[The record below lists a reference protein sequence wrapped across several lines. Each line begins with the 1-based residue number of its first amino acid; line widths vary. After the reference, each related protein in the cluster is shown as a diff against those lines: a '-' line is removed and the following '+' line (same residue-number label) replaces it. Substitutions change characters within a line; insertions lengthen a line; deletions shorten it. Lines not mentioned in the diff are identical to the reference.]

1 MSQYMEVIEWFDETG
16 QEMAHRYP
24 EEGSGEIKMGAQL
37 VIRENQAA
45 IFFRDGKGLDILG
58 PGRHTLSTMNLPII
72 TKVLS
77 LPWGFTSPF
86 RTEIY
91 FINMKVF
98 TNMKWGTKD
107 PVVFKDSELG
117 MVRLRA
123 FGIFTTRITQP
134 LLFINT
140 IVGTMGEYF
149 TNDIEGYFRD
159 IIVSRLNDFL
169 GEYIDTILD
178 LPKIYDELGIAVKMR
193 VIDHFSKYGME
204 LIDFFINSIT
214 PPAEVQKMIDNRSGM
229 AAVGNLDAF
238 MKFKA
243 AKAIGDAARSGG
255 EGTGAGGVA
264 GGTATAGMG
273 LGVGAGLG
281 MMIPGMVFKG
291 MGQDDL
297 SPEKIQQKG
306 TVNCPDCHAEV
317 SLDARFCHRC
327 GHQMV
332 VIKKCPQCEKNL
344 SATANFCSNC
354 GHDLKVE
361 LKCSKCDN
369 KLLPGTKFCPNC
381 GEAVIKK

>member
-1 MSQYMEVIEWFDETG
+1 MSQFMEVIEWFDKSG

-24 EEGSGEIKMGAQL
+24 EKGSGEIKMGAQL

-45 IFFRDGKGLDILG
+45 IFFRDGKGLDVLG
-58 PGRHTLSTMNLPII
+58 SGRHTLSTMNLPVI

-86 RTEIY
+86 RAEVY
-91 FINMKVF
+91 FTNMKVF

-123 FGIFTTRITQP
+123 FGNFTIRITQP

-149 TNDIEGYFRD
+149 TDDIEGYFRD

-169 GEYIDTILD
+169 GENVDTILG
-178 LPKIYDELGIAVKMR
+178 LPKVYDEMGVAVKMR
-193 VIDHFSKYGME
+193 LVNDFTKYGME

-214 PPAEVQKMIDNRSGM
+214 PPAEVQKMIDEKSGM

-243 AKAIGDAARSGG
+243 AKAMGDAARG
-255 EGTGAGGVA
+255 
-264 GGTATAGMG
+264 GGTAGEGAAAGMG
-273 LGVGAGLG
+273 LGIGAGLG
-281 MMIPGMVFKG
+281 MMIPGMMFKT
-291 MGQDDL
+291 MSPDDS
-297 SPEKIQQKG
+297 SPERIKQRG
-306 TVNCPDCHAEV
+306 TVNCPDCHTEV
-317 SLDARFCHRC
+317 GLDARFCHRC
-327 GHQMV
+327 GHQL
-332 VIKKCPQCEKNL
+332 VIVKKCPQCEKNL
-344 SATANFCSNC
+344 GATANFCSSC
-354 GHDLKVE
+354 GYNLKAE
-361 LKCSKCDN
+361 IKCSKCNN
-369 KLLPGTKFCPNC
+369 KLLPGTKFCPSC
-381 GEAVIKK
+381 GEAVV

>member
-1 MSQYMEVIEWFDETG
+1 MSQFMEVIEWFDETG

-24 EEGSGEIKMGAQL
+24 EKGSGEIKMGAQL
-37 VIRENQAA
+37 VVRENQAA

-86 RTEIY
+86 RAEAY

-98 TNMKWGTKD
+98 TTMKWGTKD

-123 FGIFTTRITQP
+123 FGNFTTRITQP

-149 TNDIEGYFRD
+149 TDNIEGYLRD

-169 GEYIDTILD
+169 GEYVDTILD
-178 LPKIYDELGIAVKMR
+178 LPKVYDEMGEAVKMR
-193 VIDHFSKYGME
+193 LVDDFIKYGLE
-204 LIDFFINSIT
+204 LIDFFVNSIT
-214 PPAEVQKMIDNRSGM
+214 PPAEVQKMIDERSGM

-243 AKAIGDAARSGG
+243 AKAMGDAAKSGG
-255 EGTGAGGVA
+255 
-264 GGTATAGMG
+264 GGTAGEGAAAGMG

-281 MMIPGMVFKG
+281 MMIPGMMFKS
-291 MGQDDL
+291 MNQENL
-297 SPEKIQQKG
+297 NPEQIMQKG
-306 TVNCPDCHAEV
+306 AVNCPDCHTEV

-332 VIKKCPQCEKNL
+332 VMQKCPQCEKNL
-344 SATANFCSNC
+344 NATAKFCSNC
-354 GHDLKVE
+354 GYDLKAE

-369 KLLPGTKFCPNC
+369 KLIPGTKFCSNC
-381 GEAVIKK
+381 GEAVMKK

>member
-1 MSQYMEVIEWFDETG
+1 MEVIEWFDETG

-86 RTEIY
+86 RAEVY

-98 TNMKWGTKD
+98 TTMKWGTKD

-123 FGIFTTRITQP
+123 FGNFTTRITQP

-149 TNDIEGYFRD
+149 TNDIEGYLRD

-169 GEYIDTILD
+169 GEYVDTILD
-178 LPKIYDELGIAVKMR
+178 LPKVYDEMGEAVKIR
-193 VIDHFSKYGME
+193 LADDFIKYGME
-204 LIDFFINSIT
+204 LIDFFVNSIT
-214 PPAEVQKMIDNRSGM
+214 PPAEVQKMIDERSGM

-243 AKAIGDAARSGG
+243 AKAMGDAAKSG
-255 EGTGAGGVA
+255 A
-264 GGTATAGMG
+264 GGTAGEGAAAGMG

-281 MMIPGMVFKG
+281 MMIPGMMFKS
-291 MGQDDL
+291 MNQENL
-297 SPEKIQQKG
+297 NPEQIMQKG

-332 VIKKCPQCEKNL
+332 VMQKCPQCEKNL
-344 SATANFCSNC
+344 NATAKFCSNC
-354 GHDLKVE
+354 GYNLKAE

>member
-1 MSQYMEVIEWFDETG
+1 
-16 QEMAHRYP
+16 
-24 EEGSGEIKMGAQL
+24 
-37 VIRENQAA
+37 
-45 IFFRDGKGLDILG
+45 
-58 PGRHTLSTMNLPII
+58 LPII

-86 RTEIY
+86 RAEVY

-98 TNMKWGTKD
+98 TTMKWGTKD

-123 FGIFTTRITQP
+123 FGNFTTRITQP

-149 TNDIEGYFRD
+149 TNDIEGYLRD

-169 GEYIDTILD
+169 GEYVDTILD
-178 LPKIYDELGIAVKMR
+178 LPKVYDEMGEAVKIR
-193 VIDHFSKYGME
+193 LADDFIKYGME
-204 LIDFFINSIT
+204 LIDFFVNSIT
-214 PPAEVQKMIDNRSGM
+214 PPAEVQKMIDERSGM

-243 AKAIGDAARSGG
+243 AKAMGDAAKSGG
-255 EGTGAGGVA
+255 
-264 GGTATAGMG
+264 GGTAGEGAAAGMG

-281 MMIPGMVFKG
+281 MMIPGMMFKS
-291 MGQDDL
+291 MNQEDL
-297 SPEKIQQKG
+297 TPEQIKQKG
-306 TVNCPDCHAEV
+306 TVNCPDCYAEV

-332 VIKKCPQCEKNL
+332 VMQKCPQCEKNL
-344 SATANFCSNC
+344 SATAKFCSNC
-354 GHDLKVE
+354 GYDLKAE

-381 GEAVIKK
+381 GEAVVKK

>member
-1 MSQYMEVIEWFDETG
+1 MSQYMEVIEWFDESG
-16 QEMAHRYP
+16 QAMAHRYP
-24 EEGSGEIKMGAQL
+24 EKGSGEIKMGAQL
-37 VIRENQAA
+37 VVRENQAS
-45 IFFRDGKGLDILG
+45 IFFRDGKGLDVLG

-72 TKVLS
+72 TKILS

-86 RTEIY
+86 RAEVY

-98 TNMKWGTKD
+98 TTMKWGTKD

-123 FGIFTTRITQP
+123 FGNFTTRITQP

-149 TNDIEGYFRD
+149 TNDIEGYLRD
-159 IIVSRLNDFL
+159 IIISRLNDFL
-169 GEYIDTILD
+169 GEYVNTILD
-178 LPKIYDELGIAVKMR
+178 LPKVYDEMGEAVKIR
-193 VIDHFSKYGME
+193 LADDFIKYGLE
-204 LIDFFINSIT
+204 LIDFFVNSIT
-214 PPAEVQKMIDNRSGM
+214 PPAEVQKMIDERSGM

-243 AKAIGDAARSGG
+243 AKAMGDAAKSGG
-255 EGTGAGGVA
+255 
-264 GGTATAGMG
+264 GGTAGEGAAAGMG

-281 MMIPGMVFKG
+281 MMIPGMMFKS
-291 MGQDDL
+291 MTQEDL
-297 SPEKIQQKG
+297 IPERIMQKG
-306 TVNCPDCHAEV
+306 AVNCPDCHAEV

-332 VIKKCPQCEKNL
+332 VMQKCPQCGKNL
-344 SATANFCSNC
+344 SVTANFCSNC
-354 GHDLKVE
+354 GHDLKAE

-369 KLLPGTKFCPNC
+369 KLLPGTRFCPHC
-381 GEAVIKK
+381 GEAVEKK

>member
-1 MSQYMEVIEWFDETG
+1 MSQFMEVIEWFDKSG

-24 EEGSGEIKMGAQL
+24 EKGSGEIKMGAQL

-45 IFFRDGKGLDILG
+45 IFFRDGKGLDVLG
-58 PGRHTLSTMNLPII
+58 SGRHTLSTMNLPVI

-86 RTEIY
+86 RAEVY
-91 FINMKVF
+91 FTNMKVF

-123 FGIFTTRITQP
+123 FGNFTIRITQP

-149 TNDIEGYFRD
+149 TDDIEGYFRD

-169 GEYIDTILD
+169 GENVDTILD
-178 LPKIYDELGIAVKMR
+178 LPKVYDEMGVAVKMR
-193 VIDHFSKYGME
+193 LVNDFTKYGME

-214 PPAEVQKMIDNRSGM
+214 PPAEVQKMIDEKSGM

-243 AKAIGDAARSGG
+243 AKAMGDAARG
-255 EGTGAGGVA
+255 
-264 GGTATAGMG
+264 GGTAGEGAAAGMG
-273 LGVGAGLG
+273 LGIGAGLG
-281 MMIPGMVFKG
+281 MMIPGMMLKT
-291 MGQDDL
+291 MSPDDS
-297 SPEKIQQKG
+297 SPERIKQRG
-306 TVNCPDCHAEV
+306 TVNCPDCHTEV
-317 SLDARFCHRC
+317 GLDARFCHRC
-327 GHQMV
+327 GHQL
-332 VIKKCPQCEKNL
+332 VIVKKCPQCEKNL
-344 SATANFCSNC
+344 GATANFCSSC
-354 GHDLKVE
+354 GYNLKAE
-361 LKCSKCDN
+361 IKCSKCNN
-369 KLLPGTKFCPNC
+369 KLLPGTKFCPSC
-381 GEAVIKK
+381 GEAVV

>member
-1 MSQYMEVIEWFDETG
+1 MSQFMEVIEWFDETG

-24 EEGSGEIKMGAQL
+24 EKGSGEIKMGAQL
-37 VIRENQAA
+37 VVRENQAA
-45 IFFRDGKGLDILG
+45 IFFRDGKGLDVLG

-86 RTEIY
+86 RAEVY

-98 TNMKWGTKD
+98 TTMKWGTKD

-123 FGIFTTRITQP
+123 FGNFTTRITQP

-149 TNDIEGYFRD
+149 TDNIEGYLRD

-169 GEYIDTILD
+169 GEYVDTILD
-178 LPKIYDELGIAVKMR
+178 LPKVYDEMGEAVKMR
-193 VIDHFSKYGME
+193 LADDFIKYGLE
-204 LIDFFINSIT
+204 LIDFFVNSIT
-214 PPAEVQKMIDNRSGM
+214 PPAEVQKMIDERSGM

-243 AKAIGDAARSGG
+243 AKAMGDAAKSGG
-255 EGTGAGGVA
+255 
-264 GGTATAGMG
+264 GGTAGEGAAAGMG
-273 LGVGAGLG
+273 LGIGAGLG
-281 MMIPGMVFKG
+281 MMIPGMMFKS
-291 MGQDDL
+291 MNQENL
-297 SPEKIQQKG
+297 NPEQIMKKG

-317 SLDARFCHRC
+317 SLDVRFCHRC

-332 VIKKCPQCEKNL
+332 VMQKCPQCEKNL
-344 SATANFCSNC
+344 NATAKFCSNC
-354 GHDLKVE
+354 GYDLKAE

>member
-1 MSQYMEVIEWFDETG
+1 MSQFMEVIEWFDKSG

-24 EEGSGEIKMGAQL
+24 EKGSGEIKMGAQL

-45 IFFRDGKGLDILG
+45 IFFRDGKGLDVLG
-58 PGRHTLSTMNLPII
+58 SGRHTLSTMNLPVI

-86 RTEIY
+86 RAEVY
-91 FINMKVF
+91 FTNMKVF

-123 FGIFTTRITQP
+123 FGNFTIRITQP

-149 TNDIEGYFRD
+149 TDDIEGYFRD

-169 GEYIDTILD
+169 GENVDTILD
-178 LPKIYDELGIAVKMR
+178 LPKVYDEMGVAVKMR
-193 VIDHFSKYGME
+193 LVNDFTKYGME

-214 PPAEVQKMIDNRSGM
+214 PPAEVQKMIDEKSGM

-243 AKAIGDAARSGG
+243 AKAMGDAARG
-255 EGTGAGGVA
+255 
-264 GGTATAGMG
+264 GGTAGEGAAAGMG
-273 LGVGAGLG
+273 LGIGAGLG
-281 MMIPGMVFKG
+281 MMIPGMMFKT
-291 MGQDDL
+291 MSPDDS
-297 SPEKIQQKG
+297 SPERIKQRG
-306 TVNCPDCHAEV
+306 TVNCPDCHTEV
-317 SLDARFCHRC
+317 GLDARFCHRC
-327 GHQMV
+327 GHQL
-332 VIKKCPQCEKNL
+332 VIVKKCPQCEKNL
-344 SATANFCSNC
+344 GATANFCSSC
-354 GHDLKVE
+354 GYNLKAE
-361 LKCSKCDN
+361 IKCSKCNN
-369 KLLPGTKFCPNC
+369 KLLPGTKFCPSC
-381 GEAVIKK
+381 GEAVV

>member
-1 MSQYMEVIEWFDETG
+1 MSQFMEVIEWFDETG

-37 VIRENQAA
+37 VVRENQTA
-45 IFFRDGKGLDILG
+45 IFFRDGKGLDALG

-86 RTEIY
+86 RAEVY

-98 TNMKWGTKD
+98 TTMKWGTKD

-123 FGIFTTRITQP
+123 FGNFTTRITQP

-149 TNDIEGYFRD
+149 TDNIDGYLRD

-169 GEYIDTILD
+169 GEYVDTILD
-178 LPKIYDELGIAVKMR
+178 LPKVYDEMGEAVKMR
-193 VIDHFSKYGME
+193 LADDFIKYGLE

-214 PPAEVQKMIDNRSGM
+214 PPAEVQKMIDERSGM

-243 AKAIGDAARSGG
+243 AKAMGDAARSGG
-255 EGTGAGGVA
+255 
-264 GGTATAGMG
+264 GGTAGEGAAAGMG

-281 MMIPGMVFKG
+281 MMIPGMMFKS
-291 MGQDDL
+291 MNQENIN
-297 SPEKIQQKG
+297 PEQIMQKG

-317 SLDARFCHRC
+317 HLDARFCHRC

-332 VIKKCPQCEKNL
+332 VMQKCPQCEKNL
-344 SATANFCSNC
+344 TATAKFCSNC
-354 GHDLKVE
+354 GYDLKAE

-381 GEAVIKK
+381 GEAVMKK

>member
-1 MSQYMEVIEWFDETG
+1 MEVIEWFDETG

-24 EEGSGEIKMGAQL
+24 EKGSGEIKMGAQL
-37 VIRENQAA
+37 VVRENQAA
-45 IFFRDGKGLDILG
+45 IFFRDGKGLDVLG

-86 RTEIY
+86 RAEVY

-98 TNMKWGTKD
+98 TTMKWGTKD

-123 FGIFTTRITQP
+123 FGNFTTRITQP

-149 TNDIEGYFRD
+149 TDNIEGYLRD

-169 GEYIDTILD
+169 GEYVDTILD
-178 LPKIYDELGIAVKMR
+178 LPKVYDEMGEAVKMR
-193 VIDHFSKYGME
+193 LADDFIKYGLE
-204 LIDFFINSIT
+204 LIDFFVNSIT
-214 PPAEVQKMIDNRSGM
+214 PPAEVQKMIDERSGM

-243 AKAIGDAARSGG
+243 AKAMGDAAKSGG
-255 EGTGAGGVA
+255 
-264 GGTATAGMG
+264 GGTAGEGAAAGMG

-281 MMIPGMVFKG
+281 MMIPGMMFKS
-291 MGQDDL
+291 MNQENL
-297 SPEKIQQKG
+297 NPEQIMQKG
-306 TVNCPDCHAEV
+306 TVNCPDCHTEV

-332 VIKKCPQCEKNL
+332 VMQKCPQCEKNL
-344 SATANFCSNC
+344 NATAKFCSNC
-354 GHDLKVE
+354 GYDLKAE

-381 GEAVIKK
+381 GEAVMKK

>member
-1 MSQYMEVIEWFDETG
+1 MSQFMEVIEWFDETG

-24 EEGSGEIKMGAQL
+24 EKGSGEIKMGAQL
-37 VIRENQAA
+37 VVRENQAA
-45 IFFRDGKGLDILG
+45 IFFRDGKGLDVLG

-86 RTEIY
+86 RAEVY

-98 TNMKWGTKD
+98 TTMKWGTKD

-123 FGIFTTRITQP
+123 FGNFTTRITQP

-149 TNDIEGYFRD
+149 TDNIEGYLRD

-169 GEYIDTILD
+169 GEYVDTILD
-178 LPKIYDELGIAVKMR
+178 LPKVYDEMGEAVKMR
-193 VIDHFSKYGME
+193 LADDFIKYGLE
-204 LIDFFINSIT
+204 LIDFFVNSIT
-214 PPAEVQKMIDNRSGM
+214 PPAEVQKMIDERSGM

-243 AKAIGDAARSGG
+243 AKAMGDAAKSGG
-255 EGTGAGGVA
+255 
-264 GGTATAGMG
+264 GGTAGEGAAAGMG

-281 MMIPGMVFKG
+281 MMIPGMMFKS
-291 MGQDDL
+291 MNQENL
-297 SPEKIQQKG
+297 NPEQIMQKG

-332 VIKKCPQCEKNL
+332 VMQKCPQCEKNL
-344 SATANFCSNC
+344 NATAKFCSNC
-354 GHDLKVE
+354 GYDLKAE

>member
-1 MSQYMEVIEWFDETG
+1 MSQFMEVIEWFDETG

-24 EEGSGEIKMGAQL
+24 EKGSGEIKMGAQL
-37 VIRENQAA
+37 VVRENQAA
-45 IFFRDGKGLDILG
+45 IFFRDGKGLDVLG

-86 RTEIY
+86 RAEVY

-98 TNMKWGTKD
+98 TTMKWGTKD

-123 FGIFTTRITQP
+123 FGNFTTRITQP

-149 TNDIEGYFRD
+149 TDNIEGYLRD

-169 GEYIDTILD
+169 GEYVDTILD
-178 LPKIYDELGIAVKMR
+178 LPKVYDEMGEAVKMR
-193 VIDHFSKYGME
+193 LADDFIKYGLE
-204 LIDFFINSIT
+204 LIDFFVNSIT
-214 PPAEVQKMIDNRSGM
+214 PPAEVQKMIDERSGM

-243 AKAIGDAARSGG
+243 AKAMGDAAKSGG
-255 EGTGAGGVA
+255 
-264 GGTATAGMG
+264 GGTAGEGAA
-273 LGVGAGLG
+273 AGLG
-281 MMIPGMVFKG
+281 MMIPGMMFKS
-291 MGQDDL
+291 MNQEDL
-297 SPEKIQQKG
+297 TPEQIMQKG

-332 VIKKCPQCEKNL
+332 VMQKCPQCEKNL
-344 SATANFCSNC
+344 SATAKFCSNC
-354 GHDLKVE
+354 GYNLKAE

-381 GEAVIKK
+381 GEAVVKK

>member
-1 MSQYMEVIEWFDETG
+1 MSQFMEVIEWFDKSG

-24 EEGSGEIKMGAQL
+24 EKGSGEIKMGAQL

-45 IFFRDGKGLDILG
+45 IFFRDGKGLDVLG
-58 PGRHTLSTMNLPII
+58 SGRHTLSTMNLPVI

-86 RTEIY
+86 RAEVY
-91 FINMKVF
+91 FTNMKVF

-123 FGIFTTRITQP
+123 FGNFTIRITQP

-149 TNDIEGYFRD
+149 TDDIEGYFRD

-169 GEYIDTILD
+169 GENVDTILD
-178 LPKIYDELGIAVKMR
+178 LPKVYDEMGVAVKMR
-193 VIDHFSKYGME
+193 LVNDFTKYGME

-214 PPAEVQKMIDNRSGM
+214 PPAEVQKMIDEKSGM

-243 AKAIGDAARSGG
+243 AKAMGDAARG
-255 EGTGAGGVA
+255 
-264 GGTATAGMG
+264 GGTAGEG
-273 LGVGAGLG
+273 SCSRNGAGNR
-281 MMIPGMVFKG
+281 
-291 MGQDDL
+291 
-297 SPEKIQQKG
+297 SR
-306 TVNCPDCHAEV
+306 A
-317 SLDARFCHRC
+317 
-327 GHQMV
+327 
-332 VIKKCPQCEKNL
+332 
-344 SATANFCSNC
+344 
-354 GHDLKVE
+354 GHDDSRYDVQNYE
-361 LKCSKCDN
+361 
-369 KLLPGTKFCPNC
+369 PR
-381 GEAVIKK
+381 

>member
-1 MSQYMEVIEWFDETG
+1 MSQFMEVIEWFDKSG

-24 EEGSGEIKMGAQL
+24 EKGSGEIKMGAQL

-45 IFFRDGKGLDILG
+45 IFFRDGKGLDVLG
-58 PGRHTLSTMNLPII
+58 SGRHTLSTMNLPVI

-86 RTEIY
+86 RAEVY
-91 FINMKVF
+91 FTNMKVF

-123 FGIFTTRITQP
+123 FGNFTIRITQP

-149 TNDIEGYFRD
+149 TDDIEGYFRD

-169 GEYIDTILD
+169 GENVDTILD
-178 LPKIYDELGIAVKMR
+178 LPKVYDEMGVAVKMR
-193 VIDHFSKYGME
+193 LVNDFTKYGME

-214 PPAEVQKMIDNRSGM
+214 PPAEVQKMIDEKSGM

-243 AKAIGDAARSGG
+243 AKAMGDAARG
-255 EGTGAGGVA
+255 
-264 GGTATAGMG
+264 GGTAGEGAAAGMG
-273 LGVGAGLG
+273 LGIGAGLG
-281 MMIPGMVFKG
+281 MMIPGMMFKT
-291 MGQDDL
+291 MSPDDS
-297 SPEKIQQKG
+297 SPERIKQRG
-306 TVNCPDCHAEV
+306 TVNCPDCHTEV
-317 SLDARFCHRC
+317 GLDARFCHRC
-327 GHQMV
+327 GHQL
-332 VIKKCPQCEKNL
+332 VIVKKCPQCEKNL
-344 SATANFCSNC
+344 GATANFCSSC
-354 GHDLKVE
+354 GYNLKAE
-361 LKCSKCDN
+361 IKSSKCNN
-369 KLLPGTKFCPNC
+369 KLLPGTKFCPSC
-381 GEAVIKK
+381 GEAVV